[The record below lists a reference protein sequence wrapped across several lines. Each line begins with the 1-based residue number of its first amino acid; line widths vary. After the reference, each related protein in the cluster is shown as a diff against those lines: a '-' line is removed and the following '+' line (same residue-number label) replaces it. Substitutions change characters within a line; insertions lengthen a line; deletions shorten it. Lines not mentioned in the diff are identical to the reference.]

1 MIILINCSNL
11 KVGGGLQVA
20 HSFLYEIQSNT
31 EHQFIVVLSDF
42 LKYQINQSEFPNN
55 FKFFHYSIQP
65 SALKA
70 LNGNDKFLSE
80 IEEKYNPEVVFSVFG
95 PTYWQP
101 KARHVC
107 GFAKPDYIYK
117 DSPYFKQ
124 ISFFQKLKLK
134 AMEFF
139 HMFDFKN
146 NNEGL
151 ITESA
156 DVTKI
161 LQEKVTQ
168 KVYTVT
174 NYYNQIFE
182 NEALWDKK
190 IVINESE
197 ETIKLLTISAN
208 YPHKNF
214 AIIKK
219 VIPVLKD
226 NFPEFQFK
234 FFLTIDRNEFG
245 ILETDALNEN
255 IEFLGKVTIKQCP
268 NLYSQC
274 DFLFLPTLLE
284 CFSASYCE
292 AMFMKKPI
300 LTSDLSFATG
310 ICGNAAYYFDPI
322 DAEDIANK
330 IVDLASNKSLQNQ
343 LIESGSKQ
351 LKTFD
356 TAKVRAQKYLQII
369 TSKDAN

>member
-20 HSFLYEIQSNT
+20 HSFLYEIKSNA
-31 EHQFIVVLSDF
+31 EHQFVVVLSDF
-42 LKYQINQSEFPNN
+42 LKYQINQSEFPDN
-55 FKFFHYSIQP
+55 FKFFHYSIKP
-65 SALKA
+65 SAYKA
-70 LNGNDKFLSE
+70 IFGNDKFLTD
-80 IEEKYNPEVVFSVFG
+80 IEDKYNPEVVFSVFG

-101 KARHVC
+101 KAKHIC

-124 ISFFQKLKLK
+124 LSWFQKLKLK

-168 KVYTVT
+168 KVHTVT

-190 IVINESE
+190 IIINESE

-208 YPHKNF
+208 YPHKNL

-219 VIPVLKD
+219 VILVLKE
-226 NFPEFQFK
+226 NFPEFPFK
-234 FFLTIDRNEFG
+234 FYLTIDRSEFG
-245 ILETDALNEN
+245 ITESNVLNEN
-255 IEFLGKVTIKQCP
+255 IEFLGKVAIKQCP

-330 IVDLASNKSLQNQ
+330 IVDLASNLSLQKQ
-343 LIESGSKQ
+343 LIKNGLEQ